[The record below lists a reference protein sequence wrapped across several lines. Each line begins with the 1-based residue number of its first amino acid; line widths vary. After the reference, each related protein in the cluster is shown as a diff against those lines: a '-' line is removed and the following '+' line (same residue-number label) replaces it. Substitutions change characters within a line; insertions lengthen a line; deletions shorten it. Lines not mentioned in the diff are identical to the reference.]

1 MDETTRAELAAR
13 YPHFS
18 NALLSLISGE
28 AYDRGHNAGQ
38 AEVNSLALG
47 IAEFVQEV
55 LDAASTQL

>member
-28 AYDRGHNAGQ
+28 AYERGHYAGQ
-38 AEVNSLALG
+38 QEVNLIARNLAS
-47 IAEFVQEV
+47 FVEDV
-55 LDAASTQL
+55 LSASTQL